1 MNAGESLSTPAQL
14 VALPC
19 PSLFP
24 PPTLVFSFFKPARL
38 DTQIGRTPERFSQA
52 TRVRTDKW
60 DGTDDTA
67 HIVLRH
73 IPLTQDHT
81 LVIPGP
87 GRVLRS
93 PTVPASMRLLPRP
106 FTAKRRSAASTF
118 RADPFL
124 THCRVVPTTSVW
136 HGILISRDWQAKI
149 MCAAISRFT
158 QSWHP
163 AAPKSPLIPAIEDV
177 GARVQLHL
185 YQLE

>member
-24 PPTLVFSFFKPARL
+24 PPTLASSFFKPARL

-73 IPLTQDHT
+73 IPLTEDHT

-87 GRVLRS
+87 RS
-93 PTVPASMRLLPRP
+93 RFTLAHGPGFLPRP
-106 FTAKRRSAASTF
+106 FIANRRSAVSTF
-118 RADPFL
+118 RAEPFL
-124 THCRVVPTTSVW
+124 THCRAVSHNQRV
-136 HGILISRDWQAKI
+136 
-149 MCAAISRFT
+149 
-158 QSWHP
+158 
-163 AAPKSPLIPAIEDV
+163 
-177 GARVQLHL
+177 ARHL
-185 YQLE
+185 DLP